1 MGRGAVAA
9 TLGLALA
16 ASSHAQT
23 FTTDLKGL
31 GGTPIGLTP
40 LNAPDVSVMN
50 VNFVTDADPEVRP
63 WLMRACGR
71 LASAFAS

>member
-1 MGRGAVAA
+1 MGRGAVATA
-9 TLGLALA
+9 LGLAALA

-40 LNAPDVSVMN
+40 LNAPDVSVMD

-63 WLMRACGR
+63 
-71 LASAFAS
+71 